1 MCKTKKSTYTNEIR
15 EKSTQEKRF
24 SFVLMR
30 DFFII
35 AKNMNQNQLRQA
47 HAIVWLLSPT
57 FIQLTS
63 EWSDTYGISSLK
75 RAELEAD
82 GARLTLTVSHSQWV
96 SKSFINDLKDQEEI
110 FMKIIRKNLH
120 KYKLP
125 RIKWIVSTSNDDPV
139 NLVALIES
147 LNAGNNEQKVEQI
160 DEES

>member
-1 MCKTKKSTYTNEIR
+1 M
-15 EKSTQEKRF
+15 
-24 SFVLMR
+24 L
-30 DFFII
+30 
-35 AKNMNQNQLRQA
+35 KNMNQNQLRQA

-63 EWSDTYGISSLK
+63 EWSDIYGISSLK

-82 GARLTLTVSHSQWV
+82 GSTLTLTVSHAQGV
-96 SKSFINDLKDQEEI
+96 SKSFIKDLKDQEEV

-125 RIKWIVSTSNDDPV
+125 RIKWVVSTNDDDPV

-147 LNAGNNEQKVEQI
+147 LNAEANDQI
-160 DEES
+160 AEKS